1 MGLKYSQTL
10 LHLQNSILLYSI
22 YAIFFQLVIDGLYI
36 NDPFP
41 EQYLVRH
48 THQLA
53 FHVGLKLGY
62 KLYSIDRKFLL
73 VASPLSPAYYI

>member
-36 NDPFP
+36 NVLFLSNILSDTLISWPFM
-41 EQYLVRH
+41 LV
-48 THQLA
+48 LSW
-53 FHVGLKLGY
+53 VI
-62 KLYSIDRKFLL
+62 SCILL
-73 VASPLSPAYYI
+73 TESFY

>member
-36 NDPFP
+36 NVLFQSNILSDTLISWPFM
-41 EQYLVRH
+41 LV
-48 THQLA
+48 LSW
-53 FHVGLKLGY
+53 VI
-62 KLYSIDRKFLL
+62 SCILL
-73 VASPLSPAYYI
+73 TESFC